1 MSEEKIYPVL
11 SAVRRNGILY
21 KPSDPEAN
29 RISMTPKEAAQLLK
43 LKVVGEPEEDAPE
56 EAKTEDGAPDY
67 VGNSSDGKPESIL
80 SDEERKQAILNAFPS
95 LKADG
100 DLTKAGEPKVSV
112 IEKLVGFDVSADEV
126 KAIWAEMQAQNTA
139 LKSASENKANNE
151 SGNE

>member
-1 MSEEKIYPVL
+1 MSEVKIYPVL

-43 LKVVGEPEEDAPE
+43 LKVVGEPEEDAPK
-56 EAKTEDGAPDY
+56 EAKTEDGTPDDA
-67 VGNSSDGKPESIL
+67 GNPSNVTAENSL
-80 SDEERKQAILNAFPS
+80 SVEERKQAILNAFPS
-95 LKADG
+95 LNAET

-126 KAIWAEMQAQNTA
+126 KAIWTEMQVQNAA
-139 LKSASENKANNE
+139 LKSDPENKANNE
-151 SGNE
+151 AGNE

>member
-56 EAKTEDGAPDY
+56 EAKTEDGAPDDA
-67 VGNSSDGKPESIL
+67 GNSSNVTAENSL
-80 SDEERKQAILNAFPS
+80 SVEERKQAILNAFPS
-95 LKADG
+95 LNAET

-126 KAIWAEMQAQNTA
+126 KAIWTEMQAQNAA
-139 LKSASENKANNE
+139 LKFDPETKANNE
-151 SGNE
+151 AGNE

>member
-29 RISMTPKEAAQLLK
+29 RISMTPKEAVQLLK

-56 EAKTEDGAPDY
+56 EAKTEDGAPDDA
-67 VGNSSDGKPESIL
+67 GDSPDGKSESIL

-95 LKADG
+95 LNAET

-112 IEKLVGFDVSADEV
+112 IEKLVGYDVSADEV
-126 KAIWAEMQAQNTA
+126 KAIWTEMQAQNAA
-139 LKSASENKANNE
+139 LKSVPENKANSE
-151 SGNE
+151 AGNE

>member
-56 EAKTEDGAPDY
+56 EAKTEDGAPDDA
-67 VGNSSDGKPESIL
+67 GNSPDVKSESIL
-80 SDEERKQAILNAFPS
+80 TDEERKQAILNAFPS
-95 LKADG
+95 LNAET

-126 KAIWAEMQAQNTA
+126 KAIWAEIQAQNVA
-139 LKSASENKANNE
+139 VKSDADGKAESE
-151 SGNE
+151 

>member
-43 LKVVGEPEEDAPE
+43 LKVVGEPEEVAPE
-56 EAKTEDGAPDY
+56 ETETEAGEPEDTGLLA
-67 VGNSSDGKPESIL
+67 DGKAEDNL
-80 SDEERKQAILNAFPS
+80 SDEERKQAIINVFPS
-95 LKADG
+95 LKADS

-126 KAIWAEMQAQNTA
+126 KAIWAEIQAQNA
-139 LKSASENKANNE
+139 DVKSDADGKAVSE
-151 SGNE
+151 

>member
-43 LKVVGEPEEDAPE
+43 LKVVGEPEENAPD
-56 EAKTEDGAPDY
+56 EAKTENGAHDDAFNPSN
-67 VGNSSDGKPESIL
+67 VKAENSL
-80 SDEERKQAILNAFPS
+80 SGEERKQAILNAFPS
-95 LKADG
+95 LKADS

-126 KAIWAEMQAQNTA
+126 KAIWTEMQAQNTA

-151 SGNE
+151 AGNE